1 MKHKSFFGSVMATY
15 YHPTDMFNGFRSSE
29 GILYSKDT
37 HTHDLMYTETCIIVT
52 ILNTILF
59 EQK

>member
-1 MKHKSFFGSVMATY
+1 MATY